1 MSRRTIAMLVSSIAV
16 TIAIFAGSVNTA
28 SAATTAAPTTA
39 SYVLSVGN
47 NIVVHKDAPNLQ
59 FTVNETNN
67 SGSAAT
73 CAVFIPELGF
83 WTAPVQIDSGVTTGV
98 GAPFPTDKHSM
109 LTYEMYCGSTSPDIL
124 VASAVSKVTMTG
136 QAGH

>member
-1 MSRRTIAMLVSSIAV
+1 MSRRNTLVTFTVAALIALVVSSGALAA
-16 TIAIFAGSVNTA
+16 T
-28 SAATTAAPTTA
+28 SAAAPA
-39 SYVLSVGN
+39 PSAPFSLSVDN

-59 FTVNETNN
+59 ATVNETNN

-73 CAVFIPELGF
+73 CAVYIPELNF

-98 GAPFPTDKHSM
+98 GAPFPTDKHST
-109 LTYEMYCGSTSPDIL
+109 LTYEMYCGPTSPDIL